1 MEEPREGGGETVE
14 PRELGVSVTDRYFT
28 LDLPIED
35 ETLIASVLLGLSA
48 YVKKGLPIKVRQ
60 AYKTFSGSQEI
71 VTKVISRPEQV
82 TDWGKE
88 LRGIISALRRR

>member
-1 MEEPREGGGETVE
+1 MDPK
-14 PRELGVSVTDRYFT
+14 ELGVSITDRYFT

-35 ETLIASVLLGLSA
+35 ETLIASVLLGLGT
-48 YVKKGLPIKVRQ
+48 YVKKGLSIKVRQ

-82 TDWGKE
+82 ADWGKE
-88 LRGIISALRRR
+88 VHGIISALRRR